1 MNKHIFLSP
10 DKRQNADKIKEF
22 IKKLENEQLNIKR
35 GLDDYVLQQLPN
47 LELEHCSESGYK
59 NDNKVVR
66 YRAQGIWDYDYKCI
80 PLYNRNSEN
89 PFRDEEL
96 TSIGK
101 TIINYFKDNY
111 DFKLILKIKNK
122 ALYVESTTY

>member
-1 MNKHIFLSP
+1 MNIFLSP
-10 DKRQNADKIKEF
+10 DKRQNDYKIEVF
-22 IKKLENEQLNIKR
+22 IKKLGDEELNIKR
-35 GLDDYVLQQLPN
+35 GLDEYVLQQLPN

-80 PLYNRNSEN
+80 PLYNRNSEI
-89 PFRDEEL
+89 PFSDEEL
-96 TSIGK
+96 KDIGE

-122 ALYVESTTY
+122 VLYVESKTL

>member
-1 MNKHIFLSP
+1 MNIFLSP
-10 DKRQNADKIKEF
+10 DKRQNDYKIEVF
-22 IKKLENEQLNIKR
+22 IKKLGDEELNIKR
-35 GLDDYVLQQLPN
+35 GLDEYVLQQLPN

-59 NDNKVVR
+59 NDNKVIR
-66 YRAQGIWDYDYKCI
+66 YRAQGIWDYGYKCI

-101 TIINYFKDNY
+101 TIINYFNDNY

-122 ALYVESTTY
+122 VLYVKSTTF

>member
-1 MNKHIFLSP
+1 MKHIFLSP
-10 DKRQNADKIKEF
+10 DKRQNADKIEEF
-22 IKKLENEQLNIKR
+22 IKKLGGEELNIKR

-66 YRAQGIWDYDYKCI
+66 YRAQGIWDYDYKCM
-80 PLYNRNSEN
+80 PLYNSEN
-89 PFRDEEL
+89 PFRGEEL

-122 ALYVESTTY
+122 ALYVKSTTF